1 MSRKTQPS
9 ERARSRPSA
18 RDASTWAPR
27 AGPEPLRARRKPT
40 ALAASAPSLPVERR
54 RSSARTASTRR
65 PSARAAT
72 AAGTFAALGD
82 ATRLSLLT
90 RLGQGQRC
98 SIAQLTHGS
107 HLTRQAITKHL
118 RVLERA
124 RIVRCV
130 RAGRERLF
138 ELDPQPVHE
147 LRDYLTRISAEW
159 DEALARLKSMVES
172 SHRS

>member
-9 ERARSRPSA
+9 EPS
-18 RDASTWAPR
+18 
-27 AGPEPLRARRKPT
+27 ERRKPDART
-40 ALAASAPSLPVERR
+40 VSVANTLSLRAKRR
-54 RSSARTASTRR
+54 RPAARAASTRR
-65 PSARAAT
+65 RSAPTANTRKPSARAAST
-72 AAGTFAALGD
+72 RTVNTFAALGD
-82 ATRLSLLT
+82 ATRLALLT

-98 SIAQLTHGS
+98 SIAQLTNGS

-130 RAGRERLF
+130 RAGRERLYEF
-138 ELDPQPVHE
+138 NPDPVHE

-159 DEALARLKSMVES
+159 DKALGRLKSLVES
-172 SHRS
+172 DRRI